1 MKTLRYILLITVFS
15 TSIFAEEGNGELDG
29 KVLECLHGKY
39 GVTVTHWIFDGI
51 HVSTPLVTRELPLR
65 IQQGN
70 RVEYSTTANSIL
82 WKTSDVRSVRYTLDR
97 KTLRLKKHYR
107 SKELSVS
114 ECQVIALR
122 ELEARY
128 QMLMQHW
135 NKK

>member
-1 MKTLRYILLITVFS
+1 MKTLVYILLITFFT
-15 TSIFAEEGNGELDG
+15 TSVFAEEEKGELDG
-29 KVLECLHGKY
+29 KALECLHGKY

-128 QMLMQHW
+128 QILMQHW

>member
-1 MKTLRYILLITVFS
+1 MKTLVYLLLITFFTPPV
-15 TSIFAEEGNGELDG
+15 FAEEEKGELDG
-29 KVLECLHGKY
+29 KALECLHGKY

-70 RVEYSTTANSIL
+70 RVEYSTTANSVL

-128 QMLMQHW
+128 QILMQHW

>member
-1 MKTLRYILLITVFS
+1 MKTLVYILLITFFTASV
-15 TSIFAEEGNGELDG
+15 FAEEEKGELDG
-29 KVLECLHGKY
+29 KALECLHGKY
-39 GVTVTHWIFDGI
+39 GVTVTHWIFDGM

-70 RVEYSTTANSIL
+70 RVQYSTTVDSVH
-82 WKTSDVRSVRYTLDR
+82 WKTSGVRSVRYTLDR

-128 QMLMQHW
+128 QILMQHW

>member
-1 MKTLRYILLITVFS
+1 MKTLVYILLITFFTASV
-15 TSIFAEEGNGELDG
+15 FAEEEKGELDG

-128 QMLMQHW
+128 QILMQHW

>member
-1 MKTLRYILLITVFS
+1 MKTLVYILLITFFTASV
-15 TSIFAEEGNGELDG
+15 FAEEEKGELDG
-29 KVLECLHGKY
+29 KALECLHGKY

-51 HVSTPLVTRELPLR
+51 YVSTPLLTRELPLR

-70 RVEYSTTANSIL
+70 RVEYSTTANSVL

-107 SKELSVS
+107 AQELSVS
-114 ECQVIALR
+114 ECQVIALK
-122 ELEARY
+122 ELEAMY
-128 QMLMQHW
+128 QTPIQHW

>member
-1 MKTLRYILLITVFS
+1 MKTLRYILLITFFT
-15 TSIFAEEGNGELDG
+15 TSVFAEEGKGELDG

-39 GVTVTHWIFDGI
+39 GVTITHWIFDGM

-128 QMLMQHW
+128 QILMQHW

>member
-1 MKTLRYILLITVFS
+1 M
-15 TSIFAEEGNGELDG
+15 
-29 KVLECLHGKY
+29 
-39 GVTVTHWIFDGI
+39 TVTQYIFEELN
-51 HVSTPLVTRELPLR
+51 VVTQLVTLELPLR

-128 QMLMQHW
+128 KMLMQHW

>member
-1 MKTLRYILLITVFS
+1 MYLLLITFFTPPV
-15 TSIFAEEGNGELDG
+15 FAEEEKGELDG
-29 KVLECLHGKY
+29 KALECLHGKY

-128 QMLMQHW
+128 QILMQHW

>member
-1 MKTLRYILLITVFS
+1 MKTLVYLLLITFFTPPV
-15 TSIFAEEGNGELDG
+15 FAEEEIGELDG
-29 KVLECLHGKY
+29 KAVECLHGKY

-65 IQQGN
+65 MQQGN

-128 QMLMQHW
+128 QILMQHW

>member
-1 MKTLRYILLITVFS
+1 MKTLVYLLLITFFTPPV
-15 TSIFAEEGNGELDG
+15 FAEEEKGELDG
-29 KVLECLHGKY
+29 KALECLHGKY

-128 QMLMQHW
+128 QILMQHW